1 MNLYILIALSGILGL
16 AWLVLFALI
25 LRRINRSFNPK
36 HERMA
41 LDDYLSKAPHE
52 RGLK

>member
-1 MNLYILIALSGILGL
+1 MSLYILIALGCILGL
-16 AWLVLFALI
+16 AWLLLLALI
-25 LRRINRSFNPK
+25 IRRINQPFNPK

-41 LDDYLSKAPHE
+41 LDDYLCKATHE